1 MNAWVNLGTF
11 IVCRFCSILAIII
24 GMIIWGDRVSTIYMV
39 CLTASMTVMTP
50 INIILFQRLL
60 KNDVY
65 RFHKNTYH
73 NKYRT
78 SLAAPSETTKTKPHS
93 NGVTSNNNSAKHFEN
108 GHVGHSNG
116 VANGVLNSEDLN
128 GKKSM

>member
-1 MNAWVNLGTF
+1 
-11 IVCRFCSILAIII
+11 
-24 GMIIWGDRVSTIYMV
+24 MIIWGDRVSTIYMV

-128 GKKSM
+128 GKKSMWLV